1 MTSLSAV
8 ENWLIEHS
16 IENYTISD
24 DLYITVH
31 GSVNLNERIREKRL
45 PVKFK
50 LVNGYFDISNNS
62 LETLDGCPEKVGKD
76 FNCSKNNL
84 ESLFGAP
91 VKVGDFDCSHNKLV
105 NLSYCPKEVIGF
117 FNCSN
122 NQLTSIKGSPRTI
135 KGYFRCEHNKIES
148 LKGGPKYIDAYFDC
162 SHNYIKDLNG
172 GPITVVQDYICNG
185 NLLKS
190 LDGIADTIGWDV
202 RTDVRLN
209 KLANSYNEEENFW
222 KYKGKDVVSHVYKPL
237 VALCNKE
244 DISRWLGKHGIKSFE
259 ILPNNSVNVK
269 GSVKLSDKLANLS
282 KLPLSFNEVEGDFD
296 ISNNEL
302 ISLEGCPKVV
312 HGDFLAFKN
321 ELTSLKGGPKEV
333 TGSYIILKNNIS
345 SLKFSPSV
353 VKEDYICSHNP
364 LKDLD
369 GINTVEGSI
378 FTGVFIPHV
387 KAQKYVYNSVTTY
400 KYAGEGIAEYLDK
413 VYVTLTEEER
423 IYERTKANL
432 KNAIT
437 RLLDSDSL
445 KKEMINDT
453 LIKNLEKYHLDD
465 LKHKVLLIKD
475 PKARTKEELTESD
488 VLKMAFEV
496 EL

>member
-8 ENWLIEHS
+8 ESWLEEHS
-16 IENYTISD
+16 IENYTISE

-31 GSVNLNERIREKRL
+31 GSVNLNEKIKEKTL

-62 LETLDGCPEKVGKD
+62 LESLEGCPEKVGKD
-76 FNCSKNNL
+76 FNCSKNEL
-84 ESLFGAP
+84 DSLLGAP
-91 VKVGDFDCSHNKLV
+91 IRVGDFDCSHNKLTS
-105 NLSYCPKEVIGF
+105 LSYCPKEVIGF

-135 KGYFRCEHNKIES
+135 KGYFRCEYNKIES

-162 SHNYIKDLNG
+162 SHNYIKELNG

-202 RTDVRLN
+202 QTDIRLN
-209 KLANSYNEEENFW
+209 KLANSYNEEEKIW
-222 KYKGKDVVSHVYKPL
+222 KYKGKDVVSHVYKPI

-244 DISRWLGKHGIKSFE
+244 DISRWLSKHDIKNFE

-302 ISLEGCPKVV
+302 ISLEGCPKIV

-321 ELTSLKGGPKEV
+321 ELSSLKGGPKQV
-333 TGSYIILKNNIS
+333 SGSFIILKNNID
-345 SLKFSPSV
+345 SLKFSPSL

-364 LKDLD
+364 LRDLD
-369 GINTVEGSI
+369 GINNVQGSI
-378 FTGVFIPHV
+378 FTGVFIPNV

-400 KYAGEGIAEYLDK
+400 KYPGEGIAEYLDK

-423 IYERTKANL
+423 VYEKTKVNL
-432 KNAIT
+432 RNAIS
-437 RLLDSDSL
+437 RLIESNSL

-453 LIKNLEKYHLDD
+453 LIKNLEKYHLDEI
-465 LKHKVLLIKD
+465 KHKVLQIKN
-475 PKARTKEELTESD
+475 PKPRSKEDLTESD